1 MNTKVIKENWGENH
15 EHNSESSQ
23 SIQQARIKSDPC
35 STSGDGSMMVA
46 LALAVVVLVII
57 ICILLVAFAEQ
68 RVQYETRILNLQK
81 EHKQFLEELNRRI
94 EDMRAENL

>member
-1 MNTKVIKENWGENH
+1 MNTKVIKEKWGENH
-15 EHNSESSQ
+15 ERNSESSQ
-23 SIQQARIKSDPC
+23 SIQQARIKSDSC

-46 LALAVVVLVII
+46 LALAVVVLVTI

-68 RVQYETRILNLQK
+68 RVQYETRILKLQK

>member
-15 EHNSESSQ
+15 ERNSESSQ
-23 SIQQARIKSDPC
+23 SRIKSDPC